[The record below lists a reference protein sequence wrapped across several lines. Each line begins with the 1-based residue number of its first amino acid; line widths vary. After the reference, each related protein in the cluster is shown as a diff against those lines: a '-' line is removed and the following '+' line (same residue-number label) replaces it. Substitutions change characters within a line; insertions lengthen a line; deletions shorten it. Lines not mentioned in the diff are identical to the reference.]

1 MAKKGSIK
9 KETGIEDIE
18 EVVNGSLN
26 EVKVSID
33 LAKPG
38 ADKSVEVTVSEA
50 KGSGASEEVAKESSS
65 EDEDE
70 GTDVAPAKSEPED
83 ETEEENSL
91 DSVPEEVT
99 PLTVYLTFDKDKDNV
114 ALEVT
119 ETFQMDLRKVCN
131 EQGARFTEFNIEGDL
146 TPENLR
152 LLLKALK

>member
-1 MAKKGSIK
+1 MVKKSK
-9 KETGIEDIE
+9 KVVE
-18 EVVNGSLN
+18 EEVVVNGSLN
-26 EVKVSID
+26 EVVIPSDEDTKGPD
-33 LAKPG
+33 
-38 ADKSVEVTVSEA
+38 VSEA